1 MSFVKENELAD
12 FIESKRSIIRKLVIK
27 DVLINYAKILKD
39 TIIST
44 YKRFYNPTWTFEA
57 VTIITHVFW
66 QVIYYSYNI
75 KLAMFLSDRAL
86 ILFNEY
92 IDLAKLTY
100 TNNAD
105 FNINRTDIKIFIYK
119 RTIGPI
125 KIKNIKSN
133 SNKSILEHL
142 TRIKYVSNLFRQII
156 VNIFMT
162 LVQYYE
168 YNSDFPVSMKDEYI
182 LQYIDYSIKIYIH
195 ILYKLSLHYN
205 YNIILQDWNILTSIL
220 HKLNEVNHEFLYYF
234 NLFLN
239 ITKIELELIY
249 YTTKKYKQLKLEY
262 DSKIVDILNY
272 IRTKVKL
279 EDILNLDRH
288 KHIFKEL
295 CVLLADDQLH
305 KIQNFEFYKIQKK
318 NIIEYHN

>member
-27 DVLINYAKILKD
+27 DVLVNYAKILKD
-39 TIIST
+39 TILTT

-57 VTIITHVFW
+57 ITIITHVFW
-66 QVIYYSYNI
+66 QVIHYSYNI

-100 TNNAD
+100 SNNND

-125 KIKNIKSN
+125 KIKKIRTN

-142 TRIKYVSNLFRQII
+142 SRIQFVSNIFRKII
-156 VNIFMT
+156 VNVFVT
-162 LVQYYE
+162 LCQYYE
-168 YNSDFPVSMKDEYI
+168 SNLDFPSSMKEKYVV
-182 LQYIDYSIKIYIH
+182 QYIDYSIKMYIH

-205 YNIILQDWNILTSIL
+205 YNIILQDWNILLSIL
-220 HKLNEVNHEFLYYF
+220 DNLNDIEHEFLYYF

-239 ITKIELELIY
+239 IIKIELELIY

-262 DSKIVDILNY
+262 DSKIVDILHY
-272 IRTKVKL
+272 IRTKIKL
-279 EDILNLDRH
+279 EDIFKLD
-288 KHIFKEL
+288 KYKDLFKEL
-295 CVLLADDQLH
+295 CVLLSDEQLV
-305 KIQNFEFYKIQKK
+305 KIQNFKFYKIQKK
-318 NIIEYHN
+318 NIVEYHN

>member
-12 FIESKRSIIRKLVIK
+12 FIESKRSTIRKLVIK

-39 TIIST
+39 TVLTT

-57 VTIITHVFW
+57 ITIITHVFW

-100 TNNAD
+100 TNNTD
-105 FNINRTDIKIFIYK
+105 FNINQTDIKIFIYK

-125 KIKNIKSN
+125 KIKKIRTNT
-133 SNKSILEHL
+133 NKSILEHL
-142 TRIKYVSNLFRQII
+142 ERIQYVSNLFRQII
-156 VNIFMT
+156 VNVFVMLI
-162 LVQYYE
+162 QYYE
-168 YNSDFPVSMKDEYI
+168 YNQEFPTSMKEEYI
-182 LQYIDYSIKIYIH
+182 IQYIEYSIKIYIH
-195 ILYKLSLHYN
+195 ILYKLSLHYK
-205 YNIILQDWNILTSIL
+205 YNILLQDWDILTSLL
-220 HKLNEVNHEFLYYF
+220 HNLNETEHEFLYYF

-239 ITKIELELIY
+239 VIKIELELIY
-249 YTTKKYKQLKLEY
+249 YTTKKYKQLKLECE
-262 DSKIVDILNY
+262 SKIVDILHY
-272 IRTKVKL
+272 IRMKIKL
-279 EDILNLDRH
+279 KHIFKLDKYRN
-288 KHIFKEL
+288 IFKEL
-295 CVLLADDQLH
+295 CVLLADEQLV
-305 KIQNFEFYKIQKK
+305 KIQNLELYKIQKK

>member
-12 FIESKRSIIRKLVIK
+12 FIESKRSIIQKLVIK
-27 DVLINYAKILKD
+27 DVLVNYTKILKD
-39 TIIST
+39 TILTT

-57 VTIITHVFW
+57 IAIITHVFW

-100 TNNAD
+100 SNNTD

-125 KIKNIKSN
+125 KIRNAHIK

-142 TRIKYVSNLFRQII
+142 ERIQFVSNIFRKII
-156 VNIFMT
+156 LNIFII
-162 LVQYYE
+162 LCQYYE
-168 YNSDFPVSMKDEYI
+168 YNREFPYSMKETYI
-182 LQYIDYSIKIYIH
+182 VQYMDYSIKTYIH

-220 HKLNEVNHEFLYYF
+220 NNLNEIEHEFLYYF

-239 ITKIELELIY
+239 VIKIELELIY
-249 YTTKKYKQLKLEY
+249 YTTKKYKQLKLEC
-262 DSKIVDILNY
+262 DSKIVDILHY
-272 IRTKVKL
+272 IREKIKL
-279 EDILNLDRH
+279 EDIFKLD
-288 KHIFKEL
+288 KYKDIFKEL
-295 CVLLADDQLH
+295 CVLLEDEQLV
-305 KIQNFEFYKIQKK
+305 KIQNIKLYKIQKK
-318 NIIEYHN
+318 NIVEYHN

>member
-27 DVLINYAKILKD
+27 DVLVNYAKILKD
-39 TIIST
+39 TILTT

-57 VTIITHVFW
+57 ITIITHVFW
-66 QVIYYSYNI
+66 QVIHYSYNI

-100 TNNAD
+100 SNNND

-125 KIKNIKSN
+125 KIKKIRTN

-142 TRIKYVSNLFRQII
+142 SRIQFVSNIFRKII
-156 VNIFMT
+156 VNVFVT
-162 LVQYYE
+162 LCQYYE
-168 YNSDFPVSMKDEYI
+168 SNLDFPSSMKEKYVV
-182 LQYIDYSIKIYIH
+182 QYIDYSIKMYIH

-205 YNIILQDWNILTSIL
+205 YNIILQDWNILLSIL
-220 HKLNEVNHEFLYYF
+220 DNLNDIEHEFLYYF

-239 ITKIELELIY
+239 IIKIELELIY

-262 DSKIVDILNY
+262 DSKIVDILHY
-272 IRTKVKL
+272 IRTKIKL
-279 EDILNLDRH
+279 EDIFKLD
-288 KHIFKEL
+288 KYKDLFKEL
-295 CVLLADDQLH
+295 CMLLSDEQLV
-305 KIQNFEFYKIQKK
+305 KIQNFKFYKIQKK
-318 NIIEYHN
+318 NIVEYHN

>member
-1 MSFVKENELAD
+1 MSFVKENELAE

-39 TIIST
+39 TIITT

-156 VNIFMT
+156 VNVFMT
-162 LVQYYE
+162 LIQYYE
-168 YNSDFPVSMKDEYI
+168 YNSDFPASMKDEYI

-220 HKLNEVNHEFLYYF
+220 HKLNDVNHEFLYYF

-279 EDILNLDRH
+279 EDIFNLDRH
-288 KHIFKEL
+288 KNIFKEL
-295 CVLLADDQLH
+295 CVLLADEQLH
-305 KIQNFEFYKIQKK
+305 KIQNLEFYKIQKK

>member
-12 FIESKRSIIRKLVIK
+12 FIESKRSIIQKLVIK
-27 DVLINYAKILKD
+27 DVLVNYTKILKD
-39 TIIST
+39 TILKT
-44 YKRFYNPTWTFEA
+44 YKRFNNPTWTFEA
-57 VTIITHVFW
+57 IAIITHVFW

-100 TNNAD
+100 SNNTD

-125 KIKNIKSN
+125 KIQNVHIK

-142 TRIKYVSNLFRQII
+142 KRIQFVSNIFRKII
-156 VNIFMT
+156 SNIFII
-162 LVQYYE
+162 LCQYYE
-168 YNSDFPVSMKDEYI
+168 YNSEFPSSMKETYI
-182 LQYIDYSIKIYIH
+182 VQYIDYSIKTYIH

-220 HKLNEVNHEFLYYF
+220 NNLNEIEHEFLYYF

-239 ITKIELELIY
+239 VIKVELELIY
-249 YTTKKYKQLKLEY
+249 YTTKKYKQLKLEC
-262 DSKIVDILNY
+262 DSKIVDILHY
-272 IRTKVKL
+272 IREKIKL
-279 EDILNLDRH
+279 EDIFKLD
-288 KHIFKEL
+288 KYKDIFKEL
-295 CVLLADDQLH
+295 CVLLEDEQLV
-305 KIQNFEFYKIQKK
+305 KIQNIKLYKIQKK
-318 NIIEYHN
+318 NIVEYHN

>member
-27 DVLINYAKILKD
+27 DVLVNYAKILKD
-39 TIIST
+39 TILTT

-57 VTIITHVFW
+57 ITIITHVFW
-66 QVIYYSYNI
+66 QVIHYSYNI

-100 TNNAD
+100 SNNND

-125 KIKNIKSN
+125 KIKKIRTNT
-133 SNKSILEHL
+133 NKSILEHL
-142 TRIKYVSNLFRQII
+142 SRIQFVSNIFRKII
-156 VNIFMT
+156 VNVFVT
-162 LVQYYE
+162 LCQYYE
-168 YNSDFPVSMKDEYI
+168 SNLDFPSSMKEKYVV
-182 LQYIDYSIKIYIH
+182 QYIDYSIKIYIH

-205 YNIILQDWNILTSIL
+205 YNIILQDWNILLSIL
-220 HKLNEVNHEFLYYF
+220 DNLNDIEHEFLYYF

-239 ITKIELELIY
+239 IIKIELELIY

-262 DSKIVDILNY
+262 DSKIVDILHY
-272 IRTKVKL
+272 IRTKIKL
-279 EDILNLDRH
+279 EDIFKLD
-288 KHIFKEL
+288 KYKDLFKEL
-295 CVLLADDQLH
+295 CMLLSDEQLV
-305 KIQNFEFYKIQKK
+305 KIQNFKFYKIQKK
-318 NIIEYHN
+318 NIVEYHN